1 MRFGLRWQILVSLV
15 LIMIATVLLVSLAT
29 IGLTARTM
37 ESQERRTAERLARIA
52 VTTMGSAI
60 HPEHPVGEGFNQEN
74 LERLCELFSRQFEGM
89 RVAVMASPTSDTRAT
104 VIASFPPGEVS
115 LSNEIEVLVA
125 RSSGRLIS
133 RISSDNGVRQ
143 VDVYAPI
150 RLQERTLAVLRLQYP
165 LAEVGRSVAASQ
177 QMILV
182 YVILDAVF
190 IVVLGLLILT
200 RLIVRPVQA
209 ISAATER
216 VADGDL
222 GTTLAV
228 RSRNEL
234 GDLARNFEGMVRR
247 LRENRDELRLQ
258 LNDLTVSNAALER
271 AQDELV
277 RSEKLATVGGLAA
290 GIAHE
295 IGNPLAAVIGLLE
308 LLQDRDG
315 MEPDDVDD
323 LLSRIDREIER
334 ISAIIN
340 ELLDYARIRNDD
352 LELVSIRAPL
362 ESAIGL
368 CSHHPR
374 TGSLKVELP
383 SEGDAIVLASENR
396 LVQVFLNLLLNAG
409 DACEGSGR
417 VAIDFEEF
425 EHNGQSGVKVA
436 VRDSGPGIPPEILES
451 IFEPFFTTKG
461 AGEGTGLGLAMSQ
474 RIVEQMRGEI
484 WAENGA
490 EAGAV
495 FSVWIPSE
503 EAGDLPVSGAPERL
517 RASRSTQRAAQV
529 DPA

>member
-1 MRFGLRWQILVSLV
+1 MRFGLRWQILASLV
-15 LIMIATVLLVSLAT
+15 LIMITTVLLVSLAT

-37 ESQERRTAERLARIA
+37 EAQERRTAERLARIA

-60 HPEHPVGEGFNQEN
+60 HLEHPLSEGFNQQN
-74 LERLCELFSRQFEGM
+74 LERLCELFSGQFEGM
-89 RVAVMASPTSDTRAT
+89 RVAVMSSAT
-104 VIASFPPGEVS
+104 VDSRAVVVASYPPGEVN

-133 RISSDNGVRQ
+133 RIGTDNAVRQ

-150 RLQERTLAVLRLQYP
+150 RLEERTIAVLRLQYP
-165 LAEVGRSVAASQ
+165 LAEVGRTVAASQ

-222 GTTLAV
+222 GMTLAV

-247 LRENRDELRLQ
+247 LRENRDVLRDQ
-258 LNDLTVSNAALER
+258 LSDLAAANAALER
-271 AQDELV
+271 TQDELV

-308 LLQDRDG
+308 FVQDRDSL
-315 MEPDDVDD
+315 DASDVDD

-340 ELLDYARIRNDD
+340 ELLDYARVRNDAV
-352 LELVSIRAPL
+352 EFVSVRAPL

-368 CSHHPR
+368 CGHHPKTR
-374 TGSLKVELP
+374 GLSVTLET
-383 SEGDAIVLASENR
+383 EGDAVVLASENR
-396 LVQVFLNLLLNAG
+396 LIQVFLNLLINAG
-409 DACEGSGR
+409 DACDGAGSVR
-417 VAIDFEEF
+417 IEF
-425 EHNGQSGVKVA
+425 VESEAAGTPGVEVKVQ
-436 VRDSGPGIPPEILES
+436 DSGPGIPADILTS

-484 WAENGA
+484 WAENPDGGGA
-490 EAGAV
+490 S
-495 FSVWIPSE
+495 FHVWIPSAE
-503 EAGDLPVSGAPERL
+503 SGGDAG
-517 RASRSTQRAAQV
+517 
-529 DPA
+529 